1 MASQNKNLRP
11 FVQAAAL
18 HISLLVLFAL
28 SAWIKPKRD
37 DLVLTVPEIIH
48 ATMFNAAEIEAQEQ
62 VVQQAKLA
70 EQQAKAAAQQAA
82 EQAEQERLSKQQ
94 ARQEQAKLA
103 AEEAERE
110 TLAKKSVE
118 AAAKAK
124 AEAAEQA
131 RAEAAAQAKADAE
144 QAKAAA
150 AKAKAEAAAKAK
162 AEAAEQARAEAAAQ
176 AKADAEAAQA
186 KAAAA
191 ARAKSELAELAKA
204 LKRKVEQSWIRP
216 PDSASGLKCT
226 IRVRLMQDGTVLDA
240 QLVTSSGDD
249 LFDNS
254 AINAVNRASP
264 FKMPS
269 DKELAKEFRQLT
281 FTFNPG

>member
-37 DLVLTVPEIIH
+37 DLAPTVPEIIH

-82 EQAEQERLSKQQ
+82 EQAEQERSKQQ